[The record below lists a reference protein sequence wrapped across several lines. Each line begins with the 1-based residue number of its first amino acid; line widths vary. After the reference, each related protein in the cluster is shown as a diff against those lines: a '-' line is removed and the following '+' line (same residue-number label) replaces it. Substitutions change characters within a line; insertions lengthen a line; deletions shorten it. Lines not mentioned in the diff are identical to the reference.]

1 MDSDIVSV
9 RIEGTL
15 MKACRRCAYHG
26 ERVFEKQVASNK
38 PPAVRAPYTSPRSS
52 EKVLDLV
59 EDYGRII
66 RENREAKGLTQDQLG
81 AKINEKGSVVSR
93 IESGHMHPDIKV
105 ARKLE
110 TFFKIELLEE
120 Q

>member
-1 MDSDIVSV
+1 MGGDMVSV

-26 ERVFEKQVASNK
+26 ERVFTKPRASNK
-38 PPAVRAPYTSPRSS
+38 PSVAKTPYISTRSS

-59 EDYGRII
+59 EDYARVV

-81 AKINEKGSVVSR
+81 SKINEKGSVISR
-93 IESGHMHPDIKV
+93 IESGHMHPNIKV

-110 TFFKIELLEE
+110 KFFKIELLEE